1 MRLAVALGGT
11 DWGRSGIGTY
21 VRAVVPRLARGLA
34 KTGGRLVA
42 LGTARDF
49 AAYASEL
56 GEADRAAILDVVDR
70 PAVGASW
77 YLARSG
83 AHARAAGADVLLLPA
98 ANRRVALRPCLP
110 TVGVV
115 HDLAQFTV
123 PDKYDR
129 LRTAYVRWLLPKAL
143 RSFAALTA
151 VSHATR
157 KDMASFLSCAPE
169 RIHVIPNGVDADRF
183 APGDDGRSSAARE
196 RLGLTAPYLLYL
208 SRLEHPGK
216 NHLRL
221 LRAFAASTVRH
232 SHSLVLAGADWGAG
246 GLIREEIQRLG
257 LQERVRVP
265 GYVEDDAIPTLVA
278 GARAVIAVG
287 LCEGFGLPALEALA
301 AGKPVLAARA
311 GALPEVVGE
320 LGVLCDPLD
329 EQDMAA
335 ALTRVVGDEPL
346 AARVR
351 REGPGYARQRSWDR
365 ACDDLLAL
373 CRSVGGAR

>member
-1 MRLAVALGGT
+1 MRLAIALGGT

-21 VRAVVPRLARGLA
+21 VRAMLPRLTRGLA
-34 KTGGRLVA
+34 ETEGRLVA

-49 AAYASEL
+49 AAYEGEL
-56 GEADRAAILDVVDR
+56 GDAERAAVPDAVDR
-70 PAVGASW
+70 PALSAAW
-77 YLARSG
+77 YLARCG
-83 AHARAAGADVLLLPA
+83 AHARSAGADVLLLPA
-98 ANRRVALRPCLP
+98 ANRRVALRPGLP

-129 LRTAYVRWLLPKAL
+129 LRTTYVRWLLPKAL
-143 RSFAALTA
+143 RSFEALAA

-157 KDMASFLSCAPE
+157 RDMASFLSCAPQ

-183 APGDDGRSSAARE
+183 ASTDGTRATVVRE

-221 LRAFAASTVRH
+221 LRAFAASPVRQDH
-232 SHSLVLAGADWGAG
+232 QLVLAGADWGAE
-246 GLIREEIQRLG
+246 GLIREELQRLG
-257 LQERVRVP
+257 LQERVRML
-265 GYVEDDAIPTLVA
+265 GYVEDGLIPGLVA
-278 GARAVIAVG
+278 GAEAIIAVG
-287 LCEGFGLPALEALA
+287 LCEGFGLPALEAIA

-311 GALPEVVGE
+311 GALPEVVGD

-335 ALTRVVGDEPL
+335 AMMRLVRDEPL
-346 AARVR
+346 AARVH
-351 REGPGYARQRSWDR
+351 REGPGHARQRSWDR
-365 ACDDLLAL
+365 TSDDLLAL
-373 CRSVGGAR
+373 CHSVGGAR

>member
-21 VRAVVPRLARGLA
+21 VRAMLPRLARGLA
-34 KTGGRLVA
+34 ATGGRLVA

-49 AAYASEL
+49 AAYAGEL
-56 GEADRAAILDVVDR
+56 GTSERAVAPDAVDR
-70 PAVGASW
+70 PALSASW
-77 YLARSG
+77 YLTRCG

-98 ANRRVALRPCLP
+98 ANRRVALRPGLP

-143 RSFAALTA
+143 TSFEALAA
-151 VSHATR
+151 VSQATR
-157 KDMASFLSCAPE
+157 GDMASFLACAPE
-169 RIHVIPNGVDADRF
+169 RIHVIPNGVDAERF
-183 APGDDGRSSAARE
+183 APTDDDRSTTARE
-196 RLGLTAPYLLYL
+196 RLGLAAPYLLYL
-208 SRLEHPGK
+208 ARLEHPGK

-221 LRAFAASTVRH
+221 LRAFAASPVRQ
-232 SHSLVLAGADWGAG
+232 SHQLVLAGADWGAE
-246 GLIREEIQRLG
+246 GLLREELQRLG
-257 LQERVRVP
+257 LQERVRML
-265 GYVEDDAIPTLVA
+265 GYVEDGLVPGLVA
-278 GARAVIAVG
+278 GAEALIAVG
-287 LCEGFGLPALEALA
+287 LCEGFGLPVLEAIA

-329 EQDMAA
+329 ERDMAA
-335 ALTRVVGDEPL
+335 GLTRVARDEPL

-351 REGPGYARQRSWDR
+351 REGPAHARQRSWDR
-365 ACDDLLAL
+365 TGDALLSL
-373 CRSVGGAR
+373 CRAVGGPR

>member
-1 MRLAVALGGT
+1 MRLAIALGGT

-21 VRAVVPRLARGLA
+21 VRAMLPRLHRGLA
-34 KTGGRLVA
+34 ETGGRLVA

-49 AAYASEL
+49 AAYDGEL
-56 GEADRAAILDVVDR
+56 TGAERAPVPDAVDT
-70 PAVGASW
+70 PALGASW
-77 YLARSG
+77 YLARCG

-98 ANRRVALRPCLP
+98 ANRRVALRPGLP

-123 PDKYDR
+123 PEKYDR
-129 LRTAYVRWLLPKAL
+129 LRTTYVRWLLPKAL
-143 RSFAALTA
+143 KSFEALAA

-157 KDMASFLSCAPE
+157 QDMARFLSCASE

-183 APGDDGRSSAARE
+183 APSDGTHSTTARE

-221 LRAFAASTVRH
+221 LRAFAASPVRQGH
-232 SHSLVLAGADWGAG
+232 QLVLAGPDWGAG
-246 GLIREEIQRLG
+246 RLIREEVERLG
-257 LQERVRVP
+257 LQERVRVL
-265 GYVEDDAIPTLVA
+265 GYVEDGLIPGLMA
-278 GARAVIAVG
+278 GAEALIAVG
-287 LCEGFGLPALEALA
+287 LREGFGLPALEAIA
-301 AGKPVLAARA
+301 AGKPVLASRA

-320 LGVLCDPLD
+320 LGVLCNPLD
-329 EQDMAA
+329 EQDMAQ
-335 ALTRVVGDEPL
+335 ALTRVVRDEPL

-351 REGPGYARQRSWDR
+351 REGPGHARQRSWDR
-365 ACDDLLAL
+365 TSTDLLAL
-373 CRSVGGAR
+373 CRTVGGAR

>member
-1 MRLAVALGGT
+1 MRLVVALGGT

-21 VRAVVPRLARGLA
+21 MRSMLPRLARGLA
-34 KTGGRLVA
+34 ESGGRLVA

-49 AAYASEL
+49 AAYACEL
-56 GEADRAAILDVVDR
+56 EDVERAWVLDAADK
-70 PAVGASW
+70 PALSASW
-77 YLARSG
+77 YLARCG
-83 AHARAAGADVLLLPA
+83 AHARAARADVLLLPA
-98 ANRRVALRPCLP
+98 ANRRVALRPGLP

-143 RSFAALTA
+143 ASFEALAA

-157 KDMASFLSCAPE
+157 RDMASFLSCAPE
-169 RIHVIPNGVDADRF
+169 RVHVIPNGVDADRF
-183 APGDDGRSSAARE
+183 APSDGAPSAEARAH
-196 RLGLTAPYLLYL
+196 LGLTTPYLLYL
-208 SRLEHPGK
+208 ARLEHPGK

-221 LRAFAASTVRH
+221 LRAFAASPVRH
-232 SHSLVLAGADWGAG
+232 GHQLVLAGADWGAG
-246 GLIREEIQRLG
+246 RLIREELERLG
-257 LQERVRVP
+257 LQERVRML
-265 GYVEDDAIPTLVA
+265 GYVEDGLIPGLVA
-278 GARAVIAVG
+278 GAEAIIAVG

-320 LGVLCDPLD
+320 LGVLCDPRD

-335 ALTRVVGDEPL
+335 ALTRVVRDETL

-351 REGPGYARQRSWDR
+351 REGPGHARQRSWDR
-365 ACDDLLAL
+365 TSDGLLAL